1 MTHRYG
7 FLYFFALLSLVS
19 CSGLEPRT
27 QPEPLREVAAI
38 QDQGQE
44 DRLELAYGYFIS
56 ASLAEIDGQ
65 YEEARR
71 FLLMA
76 IEQDPD
82 SAYLHAKMA
91 VVLRVLKKEQGAV
104 EYALKSVA
112 LDPGSIENRA
122 LLAELYSQ
130 TRDDEAAI
138 QEYRKILELEPRQ
151 KRARL
156 VLTTLLI
163 RKGQYQ
169 AALQELDFLLQ
180 QDPTLVIVHYYR
192 GRVYLEMGNHGEA
205 EKAYLE
211 ALKLNESMEP
221 ALFDLGALYQVKKN
235 YAAAAKIYER
245 LLSFYPANTTVR
257 ERLIHMYYKLGEN
270 QKAESQLE
278 EIKRQTSPGDPGR
291 QTLGLIYLRHGKL
304 DESISELDLIVNA
317 WPDDDKSRYYL
328 ASAYEEKG
336 EHEKAL
342 EHFQKIKS
350 GSEYYANAKIH
361 IAYI

>member
-7 FLYFFALLSLVS
+7 FLYFFVLLSLVS

-27 QPEPLREVAAI
+27 QPEPLTEVATI
-38 QDQGQE
+38 QDRGQE

-82 SAYLHAKMA
+82 SGYLHAKMA
-91 VVLRVLKKEQGAV
+91 AVLRVLKKEQEAV
-104 EYALKSVA
+104 EYALKGVA

-130 TRDDEAAI
+130 TREDEAAI

-192 GRVYLEMGNHGEA
+192 GRVYLEMGNHAEA

-211 ALKLNESMEP
+211 AVSYTHLTLP
-221 ALFDLGALYQVKKN
+221 
-235 YAAAAKIYER
+235 
-245 LLSFYPANTTVR
+245 TTPYV
-257 ERLIHMYYKLGEN
+257 
-270 QKAESQLE
+270 
-278 EIKRQTSPGDPGR
+278 
-291 QTLGLIYLRHGKL
+291 
-304 DESISELDLIVNA
+304 
-317 WPDDDKSRYYL
+317 
-328 ASAYEEKG
+328 
-336 EHEKAL
+336 
-342 EHFQKIKS
+342 
-350 GSEYYANAKIH
+350 
-361 IAYI
+361 